1 MDRVYSNRMKYKI
14 GVFDSGIGGFSILS
28 KLIQFYPEGEYF
40 YISDAP
46 HAPYGTKE
54 PQFIID
60 RSFEIV
66 SQLVAQG
73 CDLIVVAC
81 NTATSLAIEL
91 LRERFQVP
99 FIGVEPYLNSKHHLN
114 LEGTKMVGLMT
125 KATASSEKFKKLKQ
139 KIDPEEH
146 ITIHACLQLASL
158 VEMAFARE
166 CLSDDLIIEIEKELA
181 PLKNRQFTHAILGC
195 THYSL
200 VDSVIRNYLG
210 VETLCPSNGVGK
222 RLIQLL
228 QLPVIEIKPLDH
240 WRDVTFHYRLSN
252 QQEWQQR
259 PLSTTILHWPIA

>member
-1 MDRVYSNRMKYKI
+1 MDSVYDISMSFKI

-28 KLIQFYPEGEYF
+28 KLIQNYPEGEYY

-46 HAPYGTKE
+46 HAPYGPKE
-54 PQFIID
+54 PQFIIE
-60 RSFEIV
+60 RSRDI
-66 SQLVAQG
+66 SQQLIDQG
-73 CDLIVVAC
+73 CHLIVVAC
-81 NTATSLAIEL
+81 NTATSLAIDL
-91 LRERFQVP
+91 LRTEFNVP

-114 LEGTKMVGLMT
+114 LEGKKMVGLMT
-125 KATASSEKFKKLKQ
+125 KATSSSDKFKKLKQ

-166 CLSDDLIIEIEKELA
+166 CLTDDLVQEIHRELA
-181 PLKNRQFTHAILGC
+181 PLKNGQFTHAILGC

-200 VDSVIRNYLG
+200 VDSVIKNYLN
-210 VETLCPSNGVGK
+210 VETLSPSEGVGK

-228 QLPVIEIKPLDH
+228 GLPKTEIKPLEH
-240 WRDVTFHYRLSN
+240 WRDVSFHFRLSN

-259 PLSTTILHWPIA
+259 PLSTTILSLAQ